1 VARRIVLAVL
11 ALVAAVLGTVAVP
24 LGVIT
29 TAQDERAFRD
39 EAVAAATTLAN
50 VAEERL
56 DDGVH
61 GAALGRTVRQLAH
74 GGDRVVVLDRAG
86 RPVAGT
92 AVRPAVTTAQLARA
106 HATRTTATYAA
117 DDRLLIVVPVRSDS
131 GIGTVGVVCL
141 SRPTAVVD
149 HQATLLWG
157 VIAAVATAGMLAAA
171 LVAIALARW
180 LSKPLSELE
189 TAAQELGD
197 GRLSTRAPAEAG
209 PREVRQLAVNFNA
222 MAARLEALV
231 TGHQA
236 TVADVSHQ
244 LRTPLAALR
253 LRLDLLAQDSDAA
266 TGAELAGA
274 QDEIARL
281 SRLVN
286 GLLAVAR
293 AENIATPQV
302 SLPLDAVIETRV
314 AAWLPAADERGV
326 RLEADADRIAVRIGE
341 GHLEQILDNLIA
353 NALDVLPAGGAIWIN
368 AGAAGDRARIVV
380 ADNGPGM
387 SAQQQR
393 VAFRRFAT
401 SNGGGTGLGLAI
413 VDRLTV
419 ASGGRAAL
427 SDTSGGGLTVTI
439 DLPLA
444 RRERGQ
450 RRGLRPIESSSQAQ

>member
-1 VARRIVLAVL
+1 MARRIVLAVL
-11 ALVAAVLGTVAVP
+11 AVVAAVLGTVAVP

-39 EAVAAATTLAN
+39 EAVAATTTLAN

-74 GGDRVVVLDRAG
+74 GGDRVVVLDRSG
-86 RPVAGT
+86 LPVAGT
-92 AVRPAVTTAQLARA
+92 AVRPAVTGAQLSRARS
-106 HATRTTATYAA
+106 TRRTATYEG
-117 DDRLLIVVPVRSDS
+117 DDRLLIVVPVRSDTS
-131 GIGTVGVVCL
+131 IGTVGVVVL

-157 VIAAVATAGMLAAA
+157 VIAAVSTAGLLAAA

-180 LSKPLSELE
+180 VSKPLSELE
-189 TAAQELGD
+189 TSAQELGD
-197 GRLSTRAPAEAG
+197 GQLSTRAPAEVG
-209 PREVRQLAVNFNA
+209 PREVRRLAANFNA

-231 TGHQA
+231 SGHQA

-266 TGAELAGA
+266 TASELAGA

-302 SLPLDAVIETRV
+302 SLPLDEVIETRV
-314 AAWLPAADERGV
+314 AAWQPAADERGI
-326 RLEADADRIAVRIGE
+326 RLEADVERVAVRMGE
-341 GHLEQILDNLIA
+341 GHLEQVLDNLIA
-353 NALDVLPAGGAIWIN
+353 NALDVLSVGGAC
-368 AGAAGDRARIVV
+368 AGC
-380 ADNGPGM
+380 
-387 SAQQQR
+387 
-393 VAFRRFAT
+393 
-401 SNGGGTGLGLAI
+401 
-413 VDRLTV
+413 
-419 ASGGRAAL
+419 
-427 SDTSGGGLTVTI
+427 
-439 DLPLA
+439 
-444 RRERGQ
+444 
-450 RRGLRPIESSSQAQ
+450 